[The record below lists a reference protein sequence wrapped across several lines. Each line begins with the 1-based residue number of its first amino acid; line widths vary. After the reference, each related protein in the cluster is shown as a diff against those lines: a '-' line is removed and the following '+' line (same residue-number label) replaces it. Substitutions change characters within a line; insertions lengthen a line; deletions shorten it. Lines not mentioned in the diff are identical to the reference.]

1 MTSAA
6 TEEQPST
13 SRPVFEL
20 EEGQSAGTTSPQE
33 DTLERPTSQCELD
46 EGQPAATSPQQD
58 TSKKPETSQPIEG
71 DDEPL
76 SSDPAKWPS
85 PITGSVRTE
94 LVRRGPTK
102 VPTSFVFPRS
112 EGDGRCCH
120 HHYFNRTLTSG
131 EKVARSWMLYSVSN
145 NSLVCF
151 CCKLFSK
158 RSIQLTTSGLA
169 DWTHASSLLNSHEKS
184 PDHINCMKT
193 WKEFT
198 VRLMKGKTIDKK
210 EMALL
215 EDERVRWRA
224 VLTRLTAIVQSLAVR
239 NLALRGHTEALF
251 TRSNG
256 NFLKEVELMAR
267 FDPIMKE
274 HINRIQRGT
283 SSHTSYL
290 GHQIQNELIELLSN
304 KIISTI
310 VSEIKQAK
318 FFSIILDCTPDN
330 SNIEQLSVVIRF
342 VEVKETTPLVK
353 ECFLGFF
360 EAVESTGS
368 HLASMTLDKLKELD
382 IPFEDCRGQSYD
394 NGSNMRGK
402 NKGVQARLLQENP
415 RALFMPCVA
424 HTLNLVVSDA
434 ANDSVDAMSYFGIL
448 QKIYNLFSASTQRWT
463 ILKSHVNL
471 TLKMWSDTRW
481 ESKIK
486 SIEPFRYEAAAV
498 REALIKVRETT
509 KEPKTKVEAQ
519 SLSEEVG
526 SYRFSICTAVWYDIL
541 FQIQHVSKLVQS
553 PNMAVDVAVN
563 LLRNTH
569 RSLEQYRETGFKSA
583 QIIARDTCA
592 DMNVEVVL
600 KEKRLRST
608 KRHYSYEATDEP
620 ISDALKRLEVSFFNV
635 AVDAALSAIL
645 ERFTT
650 LEDVGQKFA
659 VLTNFPSL
667 SDEELAEKCD
677 ALGTI
682 LEFNGKSDL
691 DRKELVKE
699 MKNFP
704 SLPPQDMLG
713 LLTFLHKNHLTEIY
727 PNLWTGLRIALT
739 VPMTVAEAE
748 RSFSKLKLIK
758 NYLRSTMSQE
768 RLSGLSIISINFQVG
783 EEISYDDII
792 DEFASRKARKQH
804 F

>member
-1 MTSAA
+1 
-6 TEEQPST
+6 
-13 SRPVFEL
+13 
-20 EEGQSAGTTSPQE
+20 
-33 DTLERPTSQCELD
+33 
-46 EGQPAATSPQQD
+46 
-58 TSKKPETSQPIEG
+58 
-71 DDEPL
+71 
-76 SSDPAKWPS
+76 
-85 PITGSVRTE
+85 
-94 LVRRGPTK
+94 
-102 VPTSFVFPRS
+102 
-112 EGDGRCCH
+112 
-120 HHYFNRTLTSG
+120 
-131 EKVARSWMLYSVSN
+131 
-145 NSLVCF
+145 
-151 CCKLFSK
+151 
-158 RSIQLTTSGLA
+158 
-169 DWTHASSLLNSHEKS
+169 
-184 PDHINCMKT
+184 
-193 WKEFT
+193 
-198 VRLMKGKTIDKK
+198 
-210 EMALL
+210 MALL
-215 EDERVRWRA
+215 EDER
-224 VLTRLTAIVQSLAVR
+224 SLAVR
-239 NLALRGHTEALF
+239 NLALRGHTEELL

-256 NFLKEVELMAR
+256 NFLKEVELMAS

-310 VSEIKQAK
+310 VSEITQAK
-318 FFSIILDCTPDN
+318 FFSIIPDCTPDN
-330 SNIEQLSVVIRF
+330 SNTEQLSVVIRF
-342 VEVKETTPLVK
+342 VEVKETPLVK
-353 ECFLGFF
+353 ERFLGFF

-424 HTLNLVVSDA
+424 HTLNLVVADA

-448 QKIYNLFSASTQRWT
+448 QKIYNLFSASTQRWA

-481 ESKIK
+481 ESKIR
-486 SIEPFRYEAAAV
+486 SIEPFRYKAAAG
-498 REALIKVRETT
+498 REALIKVRDTT

-526 SYRFSICTAVWYDIL
+526 SYRFSICTAVGYDIL

-592 DMNVEVVL
+592 DMNVEVV
-600 KEKRLRST
+600 ER
-608 KRHYSYEATDEP
+608 E
-620 ISDALKRLEVSFFNV
+620 KRLEVSFFNV

-645 ERFTT
+645 ERFTK

-699 MKNFP
+699 MKYFP

-748 RSFSKLKLIK
+748 RSFSKLELIK

-768 RLSGLSIISINFQVG
+768 RLAGLSIININFQVG
-783 EEISYDDII
+783 EEIPYDDII